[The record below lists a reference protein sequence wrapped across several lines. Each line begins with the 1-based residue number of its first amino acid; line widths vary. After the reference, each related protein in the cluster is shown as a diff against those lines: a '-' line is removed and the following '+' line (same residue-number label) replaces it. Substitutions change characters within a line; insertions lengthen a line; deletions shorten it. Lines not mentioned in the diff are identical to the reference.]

1 MRERWGPFAGM
12 GVSHVGG
19 GRRRRAGAL
28 LLSVL
33 PLVVALVACTPLYV
47 PLVPERI
54 PIREVAQLGD
64 GSTLSDDAGV
74 LTLHVVLDRVPR
86 AGWLALQWFAPDGT
100 EAASDSVW
108 VTPADVG
115 QGRTF
120 TLPPRVTPTAG
131 EWRAVVSFGSD
142 VLRQFRTTVVAAGP

>member
-1 MRERWGPFAGM
+1 MGPPAGSAVSRV
-12 GVSHVGG
+12 GV
-19 GRRRRAGAL
+19 GRRRRGEVL

-64 GSTLSDDAGV
+64 ASALSDDSGV

-86 AGWLALQWFAPDGT
+86 AGWLAVQWFAPDGT
-100 EAASDSVW
+100 EAASDSLW
-108 VTPADVG
+108 VTPEDVG
-115 QGRTF
+115 QGRTL
-120 TLPPRVTPTAG
+120 TLPRRVTPTAG

-142 VLRQFRTTVVAAGP
+142 VLRQFRTTVVATGP